1 MSHELL
7 RLAGRWSEEG
17 TPFVL
22 ATVVWRR
29 QPSSGKPGAQA
40 LIDASGNVSG
50 WLGGA
55 CAEPTVIRE
64 ALAALTDGKP
74 RLLQLGPT
82 EEFGGRAGD
91 HVVSVPMACESEG
104 AMEVYLEPVVP
115 APQLIVIGRSPGAEA
130 LVRMGEVLGW
140 RAALVDDEAGLHPT
154 VDNVITELDLDS
166 LEITERDFVVAATQG
181 HYDEVALEKALTTGA
196 GYVGLVASA
205 KRAATVLEYL
215 RSRGVSDEVLARVH
229 APAGLDLGSL
239 PNEEIAVSVLAEM
252 VGLKAG
258 GGLATGVVVTPPL
271 EAIDPVCGMTVDI
284 ATTHFHTVH
293 NGKSFYF
300 CAAGCQSAFEAE
312 PAQFIPA

>member
-40 LIDASGNVSG
+40 LIDVSGSVQG

-82 EEFGGRAGD
+82 EEFGGRVGD

-115 APQLIVIGRSPGAEA
+115 SPQLIVIGRSPGAEA

-140 RAALVDDEAGLHPT
+140 RATLVDDEAGHHPG
-154 VDNVITELDLDS
+154 VDNVIAELDLS
-166 LEITERDFVVAATQG
+166 PLEITERDFIVAATQG
-181 HYDEVALEKALTTGA
+181 HYDEVALETALATGA

-215 RSRGVSDEVLARVH
+215 RGRGISDEALARVH

-252 VGLKAG
+252 VGLKAQ
-258 GGLATGVVVTPPL
+258 GGLTTGVRVTPPE

-284 ATTHFHTVH
+284 ATAHFHSEH
-293 NGKSFYF
+293 GGENYYF
-300 CAAGCQSAFEAE
+300 CAAGCQSTFEAD
-312 PAQFIPA
+312 PAQYVPA

>member
-1 MSHELL
+1 MSHGLL

-29 QPSSGKPGAQA
+29 QPSSGKPGARA
-40 LIDASGNVSG
+40 LIDASGRVRG

-64 ALAALTDGKP
+64 ALASLTDGDP

-82 EEFGGRAGD
+82 EEFGGRVGN

-130 LVRMGEVLGW
+130 LVRLGEVLGW
-140 RAALVDDEAGLHPT
+140 RATLVDDEAGLHPD
-154 VDNVITELDLDS
+154 VDNVITDLDLGS
-166 LEITERDFVVAATQG
+166 LGITERDFIVVATQG
-181 HYDEVALEKALTTGA
+181 HYDEVALEAALATGA

-215 RSRGVSDEVLARVH
+215 RGRSISDEALARVH
-229 APAGLDLGSL
+229 APAGIDLGSL
-239 PNEEIAVSVLAEM
+239 PNQEIAVSVLAEM
-252 VGLKAG
+252 VGLKAR
-258 GGLATGVVVTPPL
+258 GGLATGVRVTPPQ
-271 EAIDPVCGMTVDI
+271 EATDPVCGMTVDV
-284 ATTHFHTVH
+284 ATAHFHVEH
-293 NGKSFYF
+293 GGDDYYF
-300 CAAGCQSAFEAE
+300 CAAGCQSAFEAD
-312 PAQFIPA
+312 PTQFIPA